1 MNKRIATLTL
11 VVSLLVSLLAAV
23 SAFAAGFEGAWTA
36 SASEKKAG
44 YIQLNMTHRPNSMNG
59 NTMAISKLAGL
70 TAAQVASAATAPVRF
85 STQNEAGTIA
95 FDGTFR
101 NGNGAGQF
109 VFTSN
114 PTYLESMR
122 ALGVDVSPERERRGR
137 KQDEQELLYQYVVHD
152 VSTAYVKSMIAEG
165 YRVPLHKYLEL
176 RIFDVTPEYIRE
188 MRDLGFRNITN
199 EEVVAS
205 RIHRVTPDYVRRM
218 RAAGWNLTL
227 DELQSTSIHGATPE
241 FAEEMKKAGY
251 PDLDIDIDE
260 LVSFRIHRVTPE
272 FIRDL
277 RQLGYDRIDA
287 DDLVSMSIHRVTPEY
302 IRELKDAGY
311 SKVPVEN
318 LISMRIHNVDAELL
332 RKMK

>member
-11 VVSLLVSLLAAV
+11 VVSLLAAV
-23 SAFAAGFEGAWTA
+23 SAFAAGFEGSWTA
-36 SASEKKAG
+36 SASEKKSG
-44 YIQLNMTHRPNSMNG
+44 YIQFNMTHRPNSMNG
-59 NTMAISKLAGL
+59 NTMALSKFSGL
-70 TAAQVASAATAPVRF
+70 TAAQVGSASTTPVRF
-85 STQNEAGTIA
+85 TMNREAGNIE
-95 FDGTFR
+95 FEGSFR

-109 VFTSN
+109 TFTSN
-114 PTYLESMR
+114 PAYLDSMR

-137 KQDEQELLYQYVVHD
+137 KHEEEELLYQYVVHD

-218 RAAGWNLTL
+218 RAAGWDLTL
-227 DELQSTSIHGATPE
+227 DELQRTSIHGATPE

-251 PDLDIDIDE
+251 PDLDIDE

-277 RQLGYDRIDA
+277 RQLGYDKLDA
-287 DDLVSMSIHRVTPEY
+287 DDLVSMSIHRVTPEF

-311 SKVPVEN
+311 SKVPVEK
-318 LISMRIHNVDAELL
+318 LVSMRIHGVDAQFL

>member
-11 VVSLLVSLLAAV
+11 VVSLLATA
-23 SAFAAGFEGAWTA
+23 SAFAAGFEGSWTA
-36 SASEKKAG
+36 STSEKKKSG
-44 YIQLNMTHRPNSMNG
+44 YVHMNMTHRPNSMNG

-70 TAAQVASAATAPVRF
+70 TAAQVASAATTPVRF
-85 STQNEAGTIA
+85 SIQNEAGSIV

-109 VFTSN
+109 TFTSN
-114 PTYLESMR
+114 PAYLDSMR
-122 ALGVDVSPERERRGR
+122 ALGVDVTPERERRGR
-137 KQDEQELLYQYVVHD
+137 RHDEEELLYQYVVHD

-165 YRVPLHKYLEL
+165 YRVPLQKYLEL

-188 MRDLGFRNITN
+188 MRDLGFRSITN

-205 RIHRVTPDYVRRM
+205 RIHRVTPDYVRSM

-227 DELQSTSIHGATPE
+227 NELQNTAIHGATPE

-251 PDLDIDIDE
+251 PDLDIQE

-277 RQLGYDRIDA
+277 RQLGYDKIDA
-287 DDLVSMSIHRVTPEY
+287 DDLVAMSIHRVTPEF

-311 SKVPVEN
+311 SKVPVEK
-318 LISMRIHNVDAELL
+318 LISMRIHNVDAEFL
-332 RKMK
+332 RRMK

>member
-11 VVSLLVSLLAAV
+11 VVSLLVSV
-23 SAFAAGFEGAWTA
+23 PAFAAGFEGAWTA

-44 YIQLNMTHRPNSMNG
+44 SIQLNMTHRPNSMNG

-70 TAAQVASAATAPVRF
+70 TAAQVDAATTTPVRF
-85 STQNEAGTIA
+85 SIQNEAGSII
-95 FDGTFR
+95 FEGTFR

-109 VFTSN
+109 TFTSN
-114 PTYLESMR
+114 PGYLDAMR
-122 ALGVDVSPERERRGR
+122 ALGVDVTPERERRGR
-137 KQDEQELLYQYVVHD
+137 KHDEQELLYQYVVHD

-199 EEVVAS
+199 EEVVSS
-205 RIHRVTPDYVRRM
+205 RIHRVTPDYVRSM

-227 DELQSTSIHGATPE
+227 DELQNTSIHGATPE
-241 FAEEMKKAGY
+241 YAEEMKKAGY
-251 PDLDIDIDE
+251 PDLDIQE

-272 FIRDL
+272 FIREL
-277 RQLGYDRIDA
+277 RQVGYDKINA
-287 DDLVSMSIHRVTPEY
+287 GDLVAMSIHRVTPDF

-311 SKVPVEN
+311 TKVPVEK
-318 LISMRIHNVDAELL
+318 LISMRIHGVDAEFL
-332 RKMK
+332 RKMR

>member
-1 MNKRIATLTL
+1 MNKRIATLTV
-11 VVSLLVSLLAAV
+11 VVSLFAAL
-23 SAFAAGFEGAWTA
+23 SIHAAGFEGAWTA
-36 SASEKKAG
+36 SSSEKKTG
-44 YIQLNMTHRPNSMNG
+44 YVHLNMTHHPNSMNG
-59 NTMAISKLAGL
+59 NTMAVSKLAGL
-70 TAAQVASAATAPVRF
+70 TVAQIASATTTPVSF
-85 STQNEAGTIA
+85 SIRNEAGSLA
-95 FDGTFR
+95 FEGTFR

-114 PTYLESMR
+114 PGYLDAMR
-122 ALGVDVSPERERRGR
+122 ALGVDVTPDRERRGR
-137 KQDEQELLYQYVVHD
+137 LHDEQELLYQYVVHD

-165 YRVPLHKYLEL
+165 YRLPLHEYLEL

-199 EEVVAS
+199 EEAVAS
-205 RIHRVTPDYVRRM
+205 RIHRVTPDYIRSM
-218 RAAGWNLTL
+218 RAAGWDLTL
-227 DELQSTSIHGATPE
+227 EELQSTAIHGATPA

-251 PDLDIDIDE
+251 PDLDIDE
-260 LVSFRIHRVTPE
+260 LVSFRIHRITPE

-311 SKVPVEN
+311 SRIPVEK
-318 LISMRIHNVDAELL
+318 LISMRIHKVDAEFL